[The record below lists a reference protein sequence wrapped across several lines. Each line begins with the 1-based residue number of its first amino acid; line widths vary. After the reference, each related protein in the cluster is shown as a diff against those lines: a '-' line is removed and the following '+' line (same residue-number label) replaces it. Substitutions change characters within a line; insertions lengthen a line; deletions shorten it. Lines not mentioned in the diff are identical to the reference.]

1 MILDQKLRLKI
12 LKDHQKFSVW
22 FDARYAALFLTHIFA
37 IHFSPPI
44 LMFFVTTTKY
54 SFIKFTIKLTNTLLG
69 GSYLVSKK
77 VEFCK
82 SWILVSCLKT
92 KKHNFKLVT
101 IFDQRMRK
109 NETCVREKKDSF
121 PEVKKSSLP
130 WFQLGGRN
138 GVALRKR
145 DVSKCK
151 FHYFIMC
158 KRCSEY

>member
-22 FDARYAALFLTHIFA
+22 FDAHYAALFLTHKFA

-44 LMFFVTTTKY
+44 LMFFVTTAKY
-54 SFIKFTIKLTNTLLG
+54 SFIKFTIKLTNWG
-69 GSYLVSKK
+69 GSYLFSKK

-82 SWILVSCLKT
+82 SWFFVSCLKT
-92 KKHNFKLVT
+92 KKHNFRLVT

-109 NETCVREKKDSF
+109 NETYVREKKDSF

-130 WFQLGGRN
+130 WFLLGGRN
-138 GVALRKR
+138 GVALRKH
-145 DVSKCK
+145 DVRKCK
-151 FHYFIMC
+151 VSLCANVVPSIKF
-158 KRCSEY
+158 